1 MKGLNMDEL
10 KRLWD
15 TWDLRGFVLL
25 SLSLQS
31 FLILAAPLRKRT
43 RSSWVILPLW
53 SAYLLADWAA
63 NFAVG
68 LISNSQSGKCPK
80 GGKDGT
86 TNPDLL
92 AFWAPFLLVHL
103 GGPDTI
109 TAFALEDNELWLRHL
124 LALIFQACA
133 AGYVLY
139 QTLPSNPLLIPTICM
154 FFSGLIKYSERTMS
168 LYRASLNRF
177 RDSMLKDPDPG
188 PDYAKIMDEYRS
200 MKEAKLPTRIEM
212 IEEPPRPDQAMNVV
226 KKGRVEGIE
235 AVLYAYDFFET
246 FKGLIVDLI
255 FSSRD
260 RNKSRGF
267 FLERSPRDAFEVLT
281 IELNFMYDVLFTKVR
296 VVYTMWGYVGRSVAF
311 GLVIASIILFYKVD
325 KHNFETPD
333 VAITYTLLF
342 GAVALDVIAFVK
354 LITSNWLRVNVNK
367 LPDVNLETPQTG
379 TKAKSPPPDFVSKL
393 TDLSLLKKLTSLMH
407 RRWSGSVACFNLI
420 HYCLYSRQPEKE
432 KIMEFFNLLPV
443 FDGIRYVSNEP
454 FTDDLRDHIFY
465 ELKKKSELADDL
477 ETAKEVSA
485 ARGDWALRVYH
496 GDAELLPYV
505 RGMDYDKS
513 LLLWHIATEICWC
526 IEKEQEQEQEQDSN
540 KAAPDP
546 NPNPDP
552 EEFSVAQYRDFS
564 KLLSDYMLYLL
575 VMQPTMMSAVAGIGQ
590 IRFRDTCAETKKFM
604 EGSRKKKPH
613 PLRVLTYALKCFS
626 KYLQYLILAL
636 LAPILSFIFSLFIT
650 VFLPLIPEDKIKN
663 LDAMLRKYTKFTCY
677 TKILDYL
684 TGKKTVDSKQ
694 VEACFKIHDVNTEVD
709 PVAIKGDRSKSVLF
723 DGCRL
728 AKELRKVGHRKWEI
742 MSRVWVEMLS
752 YAAVRCRPNA
762 HAQQL
767 SKGGELITIVW
778 LLMAH
783 FGLGEEFQISEGH
796 TRAKLIVD
804 K

>member
-1 MKGLNMDEL
+1 MDMESL
-10 KRLWD
+10 KKLWD

-25 SLSLQS
+25 SLCLQS

-80 GGKDGT
+80 DKDRT

-139 QTLPSNPLLIPTICM
+139 QTMPHNPLLIPTICM
-154 FFSGLIKYSERTMS
+154 FVSGLIKYSERTMS

-200 MKEAKLPTRIEM
+200 MREAKLPTRIET
-212 IEEPPRPDQAMNVV
+212 IDEPPRPDQAMNMV
-226 KKGRVEGIE
+226 KRGRVEGTE
-235 AVLYAYDFFET
+235 AVLYAYHFFEI

-267 FLERSPRDAFEVLT
+267 FLERTPRDAFEVIT

-296 VVYTMWGYVGRSVAF
+296 VVYTKWGYLGRSVAF
-311 GLVIASIILFYKVD
+311 GLVIASLNLFYRVD
-325 KHNFETPD
+325 KPDFLTPD

-342 GAVALDVIAFVK
+342 GAIALDVIAFIK
-354 LITSNWLRVNVNK
+354 LITSNWLLVNINK
-367 LPDVNLETPQTG
+367 LPDVNLEKPQRQTPE
-379 TKAKSPPPDFVSKL
+379 KPPPPAFLSML
-393 TDLSLLKKLTSLMH
+393 TEFGLLKKLTRLMH

-420 HYCLYSRQPEKE
+420 NYCLYSRQPEKE
-432 KIMEFFNLLPV
+432 KIMDFFNLIPV
-443 FDGIRYVSNEP
+443 FDEIRYVSSEK
-454 FTDDLRDHIFY
+454 FTDQLRNHIFV

-485 ARGDWALRVYH
+485 ARGDWALRVEH
-496 GDAELLPYV
+496 GDADLLSYV
-505 RGMDYDKS
+505 RGVDYDKS
-513 LLLWHIATEICWC
+513 LLLWHIATEICWS
-526 IEKEQEQEQEQDSN
+526 IEKEQHKN
-540 KAAPDP
+540 KAARDPDP
-546 NPNPDP
+546 DPD
-552 EEFSVAQYRDFS
+552 EELFNTAQHREFS

-590 IRFRDTCAETKKFM
+590 IRFRDTCAETKKFL
-604 EGSRKKKPH
+604 EGSRKKKPRAW
-613 PLRVLTYALKCFS
+613 RVLTYALNRFS
-626 KYLQYLILAL
+626 NCLLYLILAL
-636 LAPILSFIFSLFIT
+636 LAPVLSFIFSLFIT
-650 VFLPLIPEDKIKN
+650 IFLPLIPEEKIKK
-663 LDAMLRKYTKFTCY
+663 LDNMLRKYTCY
-677 TKILDYL
+677 A
-684 TGKKTVDSKQ
+684 KTVDYLMGRKTVDEKQ
-694 VEACFKIHDVNTEVD
+694 VDACIRIHEVNTEVD
-709 PVAIKGDRSKSVLF
+709 PVSIKGDRSKSVLF

-728 AKELRKVGHRKWEI
+728 AKELMKTDQKWEI

>member
-1 MKGLNMDEL
+1 MKFTGVEYL
-10 KRLWD
+10 KHLWE

-25 SLSLQS
+25 SLCLQS

-68 LISNSQSGKCPK
+68 LISNSQSSKCSSTK
-80 GGKDGT
+80 GVS
-86 TNPDLL
+86 NNADLL

-139 QTLPSNPLLIPTICM
+139 QTLPHNPLLIPTICM
-154 FFSGLIKYSERTMS
+154 LVSGLIKYSERTMS

-200 MKEAKLPTRIEM
+200 MTEAKLPTRIVM
-212 IEEPPRPDQAMNVV
+212 IEEPPRGEQATTVV
-226 KKGRVEGIE
+226 KTGPLQGNE
-235 AVLYAYDFFET
+235 AVLYAYLYFEI

-260 RNKSRGF
+260 RNKSRDF
-267 FLERSPRDAFEVLT
+267 FRERSAEDAFEVIS

-296 VVYTMWGYVGRSVAF
+296 VVYTRWGYLGRLIAF
-311 GLVIASIILFYKVD
+311 GLVIASLNLFYKED
-325 KHNFETPD
+325 KRDFEIPD

-342 GAVALDVIAFVK
+342 GAIALDVIAFFK
-354 LITSNWLRVNVNK
+354 LITSNWLVVRTNN
-367 LPDVNLETPQTG
+367 LPAVNLETTSQQRTPST
-379 TKAKSPPPDFVSKL
+379 SKL
-393 TDLSLLKKLTSLMH
+393 DPAALFNKIAEYGLLKKLMRLLH
-407 RRWSGSVACFNLI
+407 RRWSGTVPSFNLI
-420 HYCLYSRQPEKE
+420 NYCLNHRLPEKE
-432 KIMEFFNLLPV
+432 KIMDFLNLIAI
-443 FDGIRYVSNEP
+443 FDAIMYVTNKP
-454 FTDDLRDHIFY
+454 FTTDLRDLIFV

-477 ETAKEVSA
+477 ETAKELSA
-485 ARGDWALRVYH
+485 ARGDWALRVGH
-496 GDAELLPYV
+496 GRDQRAAPGELLKYINGV
-505 RGMDYDKS
+505 DYDQS

-526 IEKEQEQEQEQDSN
+526 MEDETQL
-540 KAAPDP
+540 DP
-546 NPNPDP
+546 HHHDTDG
-552 EEFSVAQYRDFS
+552 FTVKQHLQFS

-575 VMQPTMMSAVAGIGQ
+575 IMQPTMMSAVAGIGQ
-590 IRFRDTCAETKKFM
+590 IRFRDTCAETKKFL
-604 EGSRKKKPH
+604 EGSREKKPRAW
-613 PLRVLTYALKCFS
+613 RVLKYALKS
-626 KYLQYLILAL
+626 LASYLQYFTVAL
-636 LAPILSFIFSLFIT
+636 FAPILSFIFSLFIT
-650 VFLPLIPEDKIKN
+650 VFLPLIP
-663 LDAMLRKYTKFTCY
+663 RKGINFLKSKKVVGKF
-677 TKILDYL
+677 LNYL
-684 TGKKTVDSKQ
+684 TREETERDPKQ
-694 VEACFKIHDVNTEVD
+694 VKACEKIHGVNTEVE
-709 PVAIKGDRSKSVLF
+709 PVSIKGDRSKSVLF
-723 DGCRL
+723 DGCML
-728 AKELRKVGHRKWEI
+728 AKELMGKKEEKWGI

-767 SKGGELITIVW
+767 SKGGELITLVW

-796 TRAKLIVD
+796 TRAKLVVD